1 MRTAVLLTLA
11 ALLAVAA
18 GCRRGEDA
26 EPEPQGP
33 QTSAPEG
40 YVDLYFP
47 SETGFLGV
55 ERRPLELEGGAGEQV
70 RTLVAAWL
78 EGPTEPGEEGLVPAF
93 PDGLELAEAFVTAE
107 GVAVVDLAAPE
118 GGEPPSTGSMLEM
131 QRIYSLVDSVVL
143 NVAGVRRVTI
153 LWNGRQR
160 ETLSGHVDTS
170 VPLAPMTELMNR

>member
-1 MRTAVLLTLA
+1 MRTAALLTLA

-18 GCRRGEDA
+18 GCRRGQEA
-26 EPEPQGP
+26 EPEPQGL
-33 QTSAPEG
+33 QTSVPEG

-47 SETGFLGV
+47 SENGFLGV
-55 ERRPLELEGGAGEQV
+55 ERRPLELEGDAGQQV
-70 RTLVAAWL
+70 RALVTVWL
-78 EGPTEPGEEGLVPAF
+78 EGPAEAGLVPAF

-107 GVAVVDLAAPE
+107 GVAIVDLAAPE
-118 GGEPPSTGSMLEM
+118 GGEPPSTGSRLEM
-131 QRIYSLVDSVVL
+131 QRVYSLVDSVVL

-170 VPLAPMTELMNR
+170 MPLDPLTELVNR